1 MISIIGIF
9 LGLALLVFLA
19 YRGFNIVWVAPVAAL
34 AVAITGGLNLLTAY
48 TETYMKGLVDFVMSW
63 FPVFIFGAV
72 FGKMMELTGA
82 AKAVAVKL
90 AGLLGSQRAIL
101 AVIIACAVLTYG
113 GISLFVVVFAIYPL
127 ALELFHEADIPKRL
141 VPGAIAL
148 GSFTFTM
155 TALPG
160 SPQLNNLIASQYLGT
175 TTMAGPILGITASVI
190 MFVLGYLWL
199 SYRQKS
205 LKAKGE
211 HFHAEEG
218 ELVKGEKIESHWLFG
233 VLPLILVIIT
243 LNVFKWTAIL
253 AIGSGILLT
262 ALLHIKQW
270 RKFSKALNSGGEGS
284 VTAILNT
291 AAAVGF
297 GSVVKAVPG
306 FSAMSAA
313 LLGMGGSPLASEAI
327 AINVL
332 AGATGSSSGGM
343 TIALEALGNKYLELA
358 HSLNISPEA
367 FHRVATVASGGL
379 DSLPHCGAVITL
391 LAVCKLKHKDSYLD
405 IGVLCCVIPI
415 IATIVIVIMGSIGI
429 V

>member
-19 YRGFNIVWVAPVAAL
+19 YKGFNIVWVAPVAAL
-34 AVAITGGLNLLTAY
+34 AVAVTGGLNLLTAY

-90 AGLLGSQRAIL
+90 AGLLGSQRAVL

-175 TTMAGPILGITASVI
+175 TTMAGPILGITASVV

-233 VLPLILVIIT
+233 VLPLILVIVT

-343 TIALEALGNKYLELA
+343 TIALEALGSKYLELA
-358 HSLNISPEA
+358 QTLNISPEA

-405 IGVLCCVIPI
+405 IGILCCVIPI